1 MKHKAKLIDTVFNAD
16 DAKEIVFTFINH
28 KIQYHQMLILSMRER
43 NIGNIQ
49 HSENRIAA
57 LFKAKEEVKKV
68 IDAAKANGE
77 HVKVSSL
84 LEVSAV
90 SDQKAETTV
99 LHEVSETV

>member
-16 DAKEIVFTFINH
+16 DAKEIVLTFINH

-57 LFKAKEEVKKV
+57 LFEAKEQVNKV

-77 HVKVSSL
+77 HVKVSSV
-84 LEVSAV
+84 LEVDSVAG
-90 SDQKAETTV
+90 QNAETTV
-99 LHEVSETV
+99 LHEVNEAI